1 MNCTWTY
8 DEDLDTWDTECGES
22 FVVTNGTP
30 AENKMR
36 FCPYCGSPIIEEMN
50 NDSGESDARLNNE

>member
-30 AENKMR
+30 AENSMR
-36 FCPYCGSPIIEEMN
+36 FCCYCGKPIKEHKE
-50 NDSGESDARLNNE
+50 AK